1 MLPWEKDDAPNY
13 YRLYRAAL
21 KSIAEKDAQIS
32 VLTEQLGDREELD
45 RYRALKY
52 EAPELAGMEKPA
64 LTARIRAQRREL
76 AILNRENTKANALA
90 YKRLCELMDARE
102 RISVLTA
109 ALAQRDEALREAC
122 DIARIE
128 YAGEGAVWINN
139 RSRKYLS
146 GVDALSKELAALSA
160 APRDETCAHEFETLR
175 DPNTPDGPGEIH
187 IVCKYCGAE
196 RNED

>member
-109 ALAQRDEALREAC
+109 ALAQRDEALRGLVEA
-122 DIARIE
+122 I
-128 YAGEGAVWINN
+128 
-139 RSRKYLS
+139 RKWHY
-146 GVDALSKELAALSA
+146 GRMPREIKPAFNKALCALSA
-160 APRDETCAHEFETLR
+160 APRDETCATCKGLR
-175 DPNTPDGPGEIH
+175 EVRGDKPGDLMAWTMPCPDCKAKEGE
-187 IVCKYCGAE
+187 
-196 RNED
+196 

>member
-32 VLTEQLGDREELD
+32 VL
-45 RYRALKY
+45 
-52 EAPELAGMEKPA
+52 PA

-109 ALAQRDEALREAC
+109 ALAQRDEALRGLVEA
-122 DIARIE
+122 I
-128 YAGEGAVWINN
+128 
-139 RSRKYLS
+139 RKWHY
-146 GVDALSKELAALSA
+146 GRMPREIKPAFNKALCALSA
-160 APRDETCAHEFETLR
+160 APRDETCATCKGLR
-175 DPNTPDGPGEIH
+175 EVRGDKPGDLMAWTMPCPDCKAKEGE
-187 IVCKYCGAE
+187 
-196 RNED
+196 